1 MPNLVCS
8 DVMFAQLLGAKLVFN
23 IIKAPWGLCQDLLH
37 FLDEKKIFFSFKVVF
52 ILELHINPYTKPFVG
67 KRKPFIFSLVFR
79 NACTG
84 YTLLGPTHKK
94 ERKKESTLH
103 CQNIQNMK
111 NFINNFVHRKTVKSL
126 IKYP

>member
-37 FLDEKKIFFSFKVVF
+37 FLDKKKIFFSFKVVF

-94 ERKKESTLH
+94 RKKERKHITL
-103 CQNIQNMK
+103 
-111 NFINNFVHRKTVKSL
+111 S
-126 IKYP
+126 KYTKYEEFY